1 MSDAKQQSAPST
13 SAPSISATPKKRPGW
28 RDVLRG
34 LRQRKVAVM
43 LLLGLSAGLP
53 FMLVG
58 NTMGLW
64 LREGGT
70 ELTAIGF
77 LSWVGIMY
85 SMKFLWAPIIDK
97 VDVPVLGRL
106 LGHRRGWMILAQA
119 VVAIGLFGMAILTPQ
134 GGLIAFAALA
144 LVAAFASATQDIV
157 IDAWRIE
164 SADNGEELSLLSSA
178 YQLGYRF
185 ALLLTD
191 AWILV
196 VAAKI
201 GWVASYELIAGLMG
215 LGMLA
220 VLFARESRQ
229 VPTEAFIADI
239 PLGEKKLGVSD
250 AMVVRWLCALAIGI
264 AAIAYMIVAHNF
276 WKKPWGWDD
285 VAFAVGVP
293 VAIWLLVRRAK
304 DAPPVREATWSR
316 PLVRPLLRF
325 FDAAVGPLI
334 MFFRDHGK
342 AALLILLA
350 ISLYR
355 LPDFV
360 MGPMANPFYTD
371 LGIDKAVV
379 GTVRGTVGWIATT
392 VGIVAAGLCALRLG
406 FVTTLMIGAVVG
418 PASNLAFAYLAHHG
432 GDPQVFSAVMAIDN
446 FSAGFAGVALVGYMS
461 SLTTLG
467 YTATQYALLS
477 SFYAMPG
484 KFLKGLSGAAVD
496 GLAKSHAL
504 LDAYAIFFIGTALI
518 GIPALLLCFWLVRN
532 ARIAAADPAA
542 VSS

>member
-1 MSDAKQQSAPST
+1 MSAATLSAPR
-13 SAPSISATPKKRPGW
+13 RPGW

-64 LREGGT
+64 LREGGI

-85 SMKFLWAPIIDK
+85 SMKFLWAPVIDK

-106 LGHRRGWMILAQA
+106 VGHRRGWMLLAQA
-119 VVAIGLFGMAILTPQ
+119 VVAIGLVGMALITPQ
-134 GGLIAFAALA
+134 GGLIAFASLA

-164 SADNGEELSLLSSA
+164 SADDGEELSLLSAA

-220 VLFARESRQ
+220 VLFARESRKPQ
-229 VPTEAFIADI
+229 VGPVVALPDPRE
-239 PLGEKKLGVSD
+239 GKLGVSD
-250 AMVVRWLCALAIGI
+250 MMVVRWLIALTLGVTAIVYMI
-264 AAIAYMIVAHNF
+264 AAHQF

-285 VAFAVGVP
+285 VAFAAGVP
-293 VAIWLLVRRAK
+293 VAIWLLVRPSRTGA
-304 DAPPVREATWSR
+304 PVRDATWSR

-325 FDAAVGPLI
+325 FDAAVGPLL
-334 MFFRDHGK
+334 MFFREHGK
-342 AALLILLA
+342 VALLMLLA
-350 ISLYR
+350 ISVYR

-360 MGPMANPFYTD
+360 MGPMANPLYND
-371 LGIDKAVV
+371 LGIDKAMV
-379 GTVRGTVGWIATT
+379 GSVRGTIGWVATT
-392 VGIVAAGLCALRLG
+392 IGIVVAGFSALRVG
-406 FVTTLMIGAVVG
+406 FVATLMVGAIVG
-418 PASNLAFAYLAHHG
+418 PASNLAFAWLAWQG
-432 GDPQVFSAVMAIDN
+432 GDPDVFAIAMAIDN
-446 FSAGFAGVALVGYMS
+446 FSQGFAGVALVGYMS
-461 SLTTLG
+461 SLTSIG

-496 GLAKSHAL
+496 GLTATTGSL
-504 LDAYAIFFIGTALI
+504 IDAYALFFIGTALV
-518 GIPALLLCFWLVRN
+518 GIPALLLCVWLVRH
-532 ARIAAADPAA
+532 ARTAA
-542 VSS
+542 VAPLRTTG

>member
-1 MSDAKQQSAPST
+1 MSGATPHAST
-13 SAPSISATPKKRPGW
+13 PKPATPKKRPGW

-106 LGHRRGWMILAQA
+106 LGHRRGWMLLAQI

-164 SADNGEELSLLSSA
+164 SADSGEELSLLSSA

-196 VAAKI
+196 IAAKI

-215 LGMLA
+215 LGMIA

-229 VPTEAFIADI
+229 TPTEAAIAV
-239 PLGEKKLGVSD
+239 PKGEEKLGVSD

-293 VAIWLLVRRAK
+293 VAIWLLVRRAR
-304 DAPPVREATWSR
+304 DALHVRDATWSR

-325 FDAAVGPLI
+325 FDGAIGPLI

-392 VGIVAAGLCALRLG
+392 VGIVVAGLCALRFG
-406 FVTTLMIGAVVG
+406 FITTLMIGAVVG
-418 PASNLAFAYLAHHG
+418 PGSNLAFAYLAHHG
-432 GDPQVFSAVMAIDN
+432 ADPQVFSAVMAIDN

-461 SLTTLG
+461 SLTSLG

-496 GLAKSHAL
+496 GLAESHAL
-504 LDAYAIFFIGTALI
+504 LDAYAIFFVGTALI

-532 ARIAAADPAA
+532 ANAAAGAPATI
-542 VSS
+542 SS

>member
-1 MSDAKQQSAPST
+1 MSDAKQSSAV
-13 SAPSISATPKKRPGW
+13 SIPAAPKKRPGW

-196 VAAKI
+196 IAAKI

-229 VPTEAFIADI
+229 TPTEAAIVL
-239 PLGEKKLGVSD
+239 PKGEEKLGVSD

-264 AAIAYMIVAHNF
+264 VAIAYMIVAHNF
-276 WKKPWGWDD
+276 WKKDWGWDD

-293 VAIWLLVRRAK
+293 VAIWLLVRRAE

-325 FDAAVGPLI
+325 FDGAIGPLI
-334 MFFRDHGK
+334 MFFRDHGQ

-392 VGIVAAGLCALRLG
+392 VGIVVAGLCALRLG
-406 FVTTLMIGAVVG
+406 FITTLMIGAIVG

-432 GDPQVFSAVMAIDN
+432 ADPQVFSAVMAIDN

-532 ARIAAADPAA
+532 ARIAAATPPA